1 MSLGDLKYIPG
12 IAFGVVVLVGVLGM
26 IALGAIA
33 FVITEP
39 EVLVVGLL
47 LLGAARAWSAIEESR
62 RCRSQ

>member
-1 MSLGDLKYIPG
+1 MSLGDLKSIPG
-12 IAFGVVVLVGVLGM
+12 IAFGVVVLVGVLGT

-47 LLGAARAWSAIEESR
+47 LVGAARAWSAIEESR
-62 RCRSQ
+62 HRRRE